1 VSGQVGDGAPT
12 DDHDQDG
19 GQGRGTPQG
28 DRSGRGHGSGVV
40 PDPAPPREPGPPRGL
55 AGSSR
60 VHALDPVRP
69 ARCRV
74 RPARCRVRVFSS
86 TGRQASST
94 GRQASSTGRQASST
108 GRQAS
113 STGRQASSTGR
124 QASSTGRQV
133 SGISG
138 IGRQVS
144 GISGTGRQV
153 SCTYRPVNRQL
164 IARLLLVG
172 FHPESESGAVYSE
185 FAGDLGDRP
194 GQVGHLFG
202 GFFLKLRRIPFR
214 ILAPGHLIPRPF
226 RRVSYSIPVRKGRV
240 P

>member
-74 RPARCRVRVFSS
+74 RPARCRVRVF
-86 TGRQASST
+86 
-94 GRQASSTGRQASST
+94 
-108 GRQAS
+108 S